1 MARSVYNRNAKEH
14 KIQSQFMFSLDMFTN
29 VKRKERQ
36 QPIKEP
42 SLKYYPFFCSMCLRL
57 YEIALSLVR
66 VYWRYNRV
74 SVCFRGKIRQNC
86 IFLR

>member
-42 SLKYYPFFCSMCLRL
+42 SLQYYPFFCSMCLRL
-57 YEIALSLVR
+57 YEIAIYLWLGSIGGTTEFQFAFVVKLDRIV
-66 VYWRYNRV
+66 
-74 SVCFRGKIRQNC
+74 F
-86 IFLR
+86 F